1 MRFATRPKNRRYD
14 KIAYL
19 TFDDGP
25 SKYTNQILDILKRH
39 NIKATFFVLGNTSSY
54 GLKMYRKMK
63 RLGHSIGN
71 HTYSHHFNRI
81 YRSPKAFF
89 ADFYRMERL
98 LQRVI
103 GIRAR
108 LFRFPG
114 GSNTKRGSI
123 TGGSRTMDSI
133 KKELCSRG
141 YLYCDWT
148 IDSLDSSIPW
158 PTPKQIIAKV
168 LQESRFQHKCIILFH
183 DFSDCGVLAL
193 SAVIRGLKKQGYRFD
208 RLSTRS
214 YNYQIK
220 EGGS

>member
-1 MRFATRPKNRRYD
+1 MKFDTRPKNRRYD
-14 KIAYL
+14 KVAYL

-25 SKYTNQILDILKRH
+25 SKYTNQILNILKRH

-54 GLKMYRKMK
+54 GLRMYRKMK

-81 YRSPKAFF
+81 YSSPKAFF

-114 GSNTKRGSI
+114 GSNTERGYDI
-123 TGGSRTMDSI
+123 GGRRTMESI
-133 KKELCSRG
+133 KKKLGARG
-141 YLYCDWT
+141 YRYCDWT
-148 IDSLDSSIPW
+148 IDSQDSSLPR
-158 PTPKQIIAKV
+158 PTPKEIASKV
-168 LQESRFQHKCIILFH
+168 LRESRNQRRSIILCH
-183 DFSDCGVLAL
+183 DFSEDSVLAL
-193 SAVIRGLKKQGYRFD
+193 PSIIRGLKEQGYRFD
-208 RLSTRS
+208 RLTTRS

-220 EGGS
+220 EERS